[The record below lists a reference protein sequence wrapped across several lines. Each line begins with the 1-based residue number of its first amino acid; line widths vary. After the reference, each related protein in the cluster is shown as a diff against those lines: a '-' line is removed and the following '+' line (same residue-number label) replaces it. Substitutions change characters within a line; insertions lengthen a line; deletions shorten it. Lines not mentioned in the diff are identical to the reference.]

1 MILTLLEKATLD
13 DACRKKI
20 TSIDHI
26 DLMAGI
32 VLQKYELNQVS
43 DIKTANLL
51 SKIYTF
57 ICNICY
63 SSNDIRSKI
72 AKGISDYFFNQL
84 NQFIDKYK
92 IEIEYH
98 RNLLGSVLSF
108 IINMANDIPF
118 RKRVYSEKKFMK
130 FLSEHLLVNLIN
142 NELFMREEI
151 DEFYEKTCS
160 LFYNVSFIPGEE
172 INLIKY
178 YLDIHIETLNII
190 WIFI

>member
-1 MILTLLEKATLD
+1 MTLINECKGYNQLIDFLFKTESDKSKDKKLAINLTQADMILTLLEKATLD

-84 NQFIDKYK
+84 NLFIDKYN

-118 RKRVYSEKKFMK
+118 SLGKEFTAKKNF
-130 FLSEHLLVNLIN
+130 
-142 NELFMREEI
+142 
-151 DEFYEKTCS
+151 
-160 LFYNVSFIPGEE
+160 
-172 INLIKY
+172 
-178 YLDIHIETLNII
+178 
-190 WIFI
+190 